1 MKLHPLD
8 DAPLSGFHKRL
19 ALYAA
24 GGPFLD
30 GYILSS
36 IGVALV
42 AAGPELELS
51 TVMKGL
57 IGAGALI
64 GMLFGGAVSGF
75 LTDRFGRQVMFT
87 LDLGL
92 IAAISVSQ
100 FFVTEGWMLLVAR
113 LFLGACVAADY
124 PMASSLLT
132 EFSPRKYRGQFL
144 SGLVCMFFIGA
155 AAAYFVGDAM
165 LRHLGDDGWRWF
177 LASAAVPAL
186 TLLLL
191 RLGTPESPRWLLSRG
206 RGSEAQQVL
215 TRVYGA
221 HVTVADI
228 AQDAGPTSTWRD
240 LLRRGYLGRLVYVVI
255 FYTCSNIP
263 VFAIYTFG
271 PEILGAFGLE
281 SISDNIGSAVLE
293 FLFLIGVVTAL
304 LVINKT
310 GRRRM
315 VIWGSI
321 LAGLALL
328 VLGLAPEASPLVVV
342 TAFTSFAIFNGGP
355 QVLTWVYPNELFP
368 TAIRATAVGI
378 VTALTRVGS
387 AVGVF
392 LVPLSLEHLGI
403 GGTMLIAAAILIF
416 GGVVSIIW
424 APETTGLSLDEAS
437 SIDNGAGGHRPAA
450 QTGQS
455 PLAAKSDRY

>member
-1 MKLHPLD
+1 
-8 DAPLSGFHKRL
+8 
-19 ALYAA
+19 
-24 GGPFLD
+24 
-30 GYILSS
+30 
-36 IGVALV
+36 
-42 AAGPELELS
+42 
-51 TVMKGL
+51 
-57 IGAGALI
+57 
-64 GMLFGGAVSGF
+64 
-75 LTDRFGRQVMFT
+75 MFT

-293 FLFLIGVVTAL
+293 FLFLIGGVVTAL

-315 VIWGSI
+315 VIWGGSI

-328 VLGLAPEASPLVVV
+328 VLGLAPEASPPLVVV

-355 QVLTWVYPNELFP
+355 PGPDMGLPPQRTVSHCHPCDRSGY
-368 TAIRATAVGI
+368 RDGI
-378 VTALTRVGS
+378 DTRRLS
-387 AVGVF
+387 SRR
-392 LVPLSLEHLGI
+392 LSRPPLSLEHLGI